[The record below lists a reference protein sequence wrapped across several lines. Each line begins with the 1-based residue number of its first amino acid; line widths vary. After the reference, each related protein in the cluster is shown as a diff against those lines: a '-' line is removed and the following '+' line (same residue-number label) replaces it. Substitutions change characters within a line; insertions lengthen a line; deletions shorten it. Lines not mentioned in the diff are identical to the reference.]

1 MKNGIKL
8 SICFVICLHISL
20 ASNAQ
25 TVGLRAGMSLTNMSM
40 KYEDESMS
48 DDFKFKPGFLLG
60 TTVEFP
66 VSPAFAIETGLL
78 FSSKGFKME
87 ESDTYM
93 NETMEYKSKLNLLYL
108 DVPITLL
115 GRLNVGDKTN
125 LFLSAGPYLGFGL
138 GGKAKTE
145 ITSNGQTEKD
155 EQDIKFGSD
164 ESEDDLKRFDYGLV
178 FGGGIEYGVFQ
189 FGVYYEHGLANLS
202 IASDEN
208 LKIKNKALN
217 VAVTYRITR

>member
-8 SICFVICLHISL
+8 SICFVIYLHISL
-20 ASNAQ
+20 ASYAQ

-40 KYEDESMS
+40 KYDDESMS
-48 DDFKFKPGFLLG
+48 DDFKYKPGFLVG
-60 TTVEFP
+60 TTVDFP
-66 VSPAFAIETGLL
+66 VSPVFAIETGLL

-93 NETMEYKSKLNLLYL
+93 NETMEYKSKLNLIYL

-115 GRLNVGDKTN
+115 GRLNIGDKTN
-125 LFLSAGPYLGFGL
+125 LFLSTGPYLGFGL
-138 GGKAKTE
+138 EGKAKTE
-145 ITSNGQTEKD
+145 ITSNGQTEKV
-155 EQDIKFGSD
+155 ENDIKFGSD

-202 IASDEN
+202 IASDDN
-208 LKIKNKALN
+208 LKIRNKALN
-217 VAVTYRITR
+217 IAVTYRITR